1 MSGTTYTPGACS
13 GIPAASSGRAGRS
26 PAAAAG
32 GVRTGRPA
40 WWLAA
45 AAVTAA
51 TAAGVLAG
59 CSSAAAPS
67 SSAAAAPA
75 APSASAAAAAS
86 ASPVATASSDPAGP
100 PTSCNVITQA
110 EAGAALGQTVNPPIK
125 GKATV
130 EGGVACVF
138 NGPDVPPGAS
148 PDIPYGD
155 TVRVV
160 LVTGDQAKQYFDDY
174 KSKVNATSIS
184 GLGDEAFYDGYA
196 SISVLKG
203 DEYLRI
209 AVGIANNLPA
219 EKTLAADALTRM

>member
-1 MSGTTYTPGACS
+1 MSGKTHTPG
-13 GIPAASSGRAGRS
+13 ASSGRAGGS
-26 PAAAAG
+26 PARLAG
-32 GVRTGRPA
+32 ATVRTGRPA
-40 WWLAA
+40 WRQVAVTAAA
-45 AAVTAA
+45 AAVAA
-51 TAAGVLAG
+51 AALAG
-59 CSSAAAPS
+59 CSTAPTVS
-67 SSAAAAPA
+67 TPPAAAPA
-75 APSASAAAAAS
+75 APAAS
-86 ASPVATASSDPAGP
+86 APSATAAAPAPVATVSSSPAGP

-110 EAGAALGQTVNPPIK
+110 EAGAALGQSVKPPIQ

-148 PDIPYGD
+148 PDVPYGD

-160 LVTGDQAKQYFDDY
+160 LVTGDKAKPYFDDY
-174 KSKVNATSIS
+174 KSKVNASSIS
-184 GLGDEAFYDGYA
+184 GLGDAAFYDGYA